1 MDQARRRELED
12 TEPTM
17 SYTRTQK
24 FRSTRIAS
32 YGQQCDLPQSQ
43 SGSSKIQISVTK
55 KTSVEVKVSKTSS
68 QQEALNKPKVPAPIY
83 RERRLRNLLAPDS
96 TVAEEYEYPDYEYPE
111 YEYPEF
117 DSKYNKLMNEFD
129 PQQGSKVSLN
139 LNMKLQYAAS
149 SNDEISKPYS
159 EWDLRSSKGEQSK
172 LKSGPES
179 AKSMLESKRLPPS
192 RAALE
197 PIARRSAAEGVAL
210 GVKDR
215 HYYREHFDRFLDE
228 RKKARARF
236 LSGLGPNYQDVEAY
250 VRKDDPKLGYDDR
263 YVQAYGDYD
272 T

>member
-1 MDQARRRELED
+1 MTSALANYATEAAILILKDSSSPKERSPFNLDADIASLVFVGAKMDQARRRELED

-17 SYTRTQK
+17 SYTRTHK

-68 QQEALNKPKVPAPIY
+68 QQEALNKP
-83 RERRLRNLLAPDS
+83 
-96 TVAEEYEYPDYEYPE
+96 
-111 YEYPEF
+111 
-117 DSKYNKLMNEFD
+117 
-129 PQQGSKVSLN
+129 
-139 LNMKLQYAAS
+139 KLQYAAS

-197 PIARRSAAEGVAL
+197 PIARRSAAEEVAL

-215 HYYREHFDRFLDE
+215 HYYRAHFDRFLDE

-263 YVQAYGDYD
+263 YVQVLWGLRYLIAIGSN